1 MKKMFLG
8 IATLVVLSFCA
19 NAAWAQSDSADHA
32 YDRVVG
38 SPAVEYVAVAEA
50 PSFFAQVTRPF
61 WRAVGW
67 LMKFTATDAW
77 AQVGSSDKEYER
89 VAVVSSPTFGPLAMT
104 PFVVASASA
113 WRWLSGWLGL
123 RADKV
128 LAY

>member
-19 NAAWAQSDSADHA
+19 NAAWAQSDSTDKA

-77 AQVGSSDKEYER
+77 AQTTGKSEYER

-104 PFVVASASA
+104 PFFVASASA

-123 RADKV
+123 RPDKV